1 MKENRQG
8 CLSRSI
14 KHVLKLGSSFKTCF
28 SLSESLFDKLIIHAS
43 YNLDKGVAD
52 MQLNSTLIL
61 TAPPAHSRAA
71 LRFGLP
77 VAHAAYRVGGGPHLF
92 RANMPISVRGG
103 LMALDCVGFDGRGEA
118 GPFCQEVL
126 RECSARGYDG
136 ILCDFEGRPMP
147 LLTEIVRTLA
157 GLTQKRG
164 WPLYV
169 TETYGGYAD
178 SAKVLISSA
187 LSGGSLAQR
196 LAEAAQRYGQG
207 RVALA
212 IERVAEDFYLPSP
225 SGQGQP
231 LSQEE
236 LRRLMDERSPS
247 IFFSTELCAHYF
259 TYMSQENGAHFVLF
273 DDAGSIRKKLQVAR
287 GLGIRQAVLS
297 YPQIEDVLEDILA
310 G

>member
-1 MKENRQG
+1 
-8 CLSRSI
+8 
-14 KHVLKLGSSFKTCF
+14 
-28 SLSESLFDKLIIHAS
+28 
-43 YNLDKGVAD
+43 
-52 MQLNSTLIL
+52 MQPNSTLIL
-61 TAPPAHSRAA
+61 TAPPNQSRAA

-136 ILCDFEGRPMP
+136 ILCDFEGRPIP
-147 LLTEIVRTLA
+147 LLGEIVRTLA

-169 TETYGGYAD
+169 TEAYGGSAD

-196 LAEAAQRYGQG
+196 LTDAVERYGAG
-207 RVALA
+207 RVALEV
-212 IERVAEDFYLPSP
+212 ERSALEFFLPSP
-225 SGQGQP
+225 TGQGAP
-231 LSQEE
+231 LGRAE
-236 LRRLMDERSPS
+236 LQALMEARRPS
-247 IFFSTELCAHYF
+247 VFFSNELCAHYF
-259 TYMSQENGAHFVLF
+259 TYMSRENGAHFILF
-273 DDAGSIRKKLQVAR
+273 DDAGSIRKKLHLARTLDITDALLPFSQVDD
-287 GLGIRQAVLS
+287 LL
-297 YPQIEDVLEDILA
+297 PDLLP
-310 G
+310 